1 MSQSPL
7 KIVGNYEKKM
17 PCNIEAEQA
26 VIGSVLVSN
35 DIYDE
40 ISPIVVAQKF
50 FDPIHV
56 KIYETIE
63 KLISK
68 GLLANPI
75 TLKNH
80 FENNE
85 GLKELGGQE
94 YLIKIT
100 KFSTSKKQ
108 AIDYANIVQKMHLR
122 RELIKISES
131 VLNEASNNNEVST
144 TGEEIIQNTEKS
156 LFDLAERGHFNRSFL
171 KFDSALKQTI
181 EMARNAYQNEEG
193 IVGVP
198 TGLTDLDSRLGG
210 LHKQDLIIIAGRP
223 SMGKTALA
231 TNIAFH
237 AAKNIEK
244 KELKSTVAFFSL
256 EMSSEQLSTR
266 ILSEQSKIKSNDI
279 RRGKVSEK
287 EFEQFIETS
296 KNIYDLPLYID
307 ETPAITISAISN
319 RSRRIKRLFGLE
331 LIVVDYIQLMRTGGK
346 KDWGRV
352 QEISEITQGLKALAK
367 ELDVPVLALSQLS
380 RQVEQRD
387 DKKPQLSDL
396 RESGSIEQDADV
408 VMFVY
413 REAYYLERK
422 EPTMG
427 SIEHSEWQQKM
438 DEVSQLAEIMIG
450 KQRHGP
456 TGNVKVQ
463 FEAIYTKFK
472 DLDSQ

>member
-1 MSQSPL
+1 MSQQPF
-7 KIVGNYEKKM
+7 KIVENSQKQL
-17 PCNIEAEQA
+17 PSNIEAEQA
-26 VIGSVLVSN
+26 VIASILVSN

-40 ISPIVVAQKF
+40 ISPILNAQKF

-56 KIYETIE
+56 NLYETIE

-100 KFSTSKKQ
+100 KFSTSVKQ
-108 AIDYANIVQKMHLR
+108 AIDYANIVQEMHVR
-122 RELIKISES
+122 RELIKISQS
-131 VLNEASNNNEVST
+131 VLDEASTNADVST
-144 TGEEIIQNTEKS
+144 SGVEIIQNAEKS
-156 LFDLAERGHFNRSFL
+156 LFDLAERGHFNQSFI
-171 KFDSALKQTI
+171 KFESALKQTI
-181 EMARNAYQNEEG
+181 EMAKSAYQNDEG

-198 TGLTDLDSRLGG
+198 TGLTDLDARLGG
-210 LHKQDLIIIAGRP
+210 MHKQDLIIIAGRP

-244 KELKSTVAFFSL
+244 KGTKSTVAFFSL

-266 ILSEQSKIKSNDI
+266 ILSEQSKIRSNDI

-296 KNIYDLPLYID
+296 KNIFELPLYID
-307 ETPAITISAISN
+307 ETPAVTIATISN

-331 LIVVDYIQLMRTGGK
+331 LIVIDYIQLMKSSRK
-346 KDWGRV
+346 MEFNRV

-367 ELDVPVLALSQLS
+367 ELNVPVLALSQLS
-380 RQVEQRD
+380 RQVEHRD
-387 DKKPQLSDL
+387 DKKPQLADL

-408 VMFVY
+408 VMFIF

-422 EPTMG
+422 EPTLG
-427 SIEHSEWQQKM
+427 SIEHAEWQQKM
-438 DEVSQLAEIMIG
+438 NEISSLADIMIS

-456 TGNVKVQ
+456 TGNVKVE
-463 FEAIYTKFK
+463 FEAMYTKFK
-472 DLDSQ
+472 NLENK